1 MRDGSDS
8 ESFDQTVALSIGTGG
23 QTLQVGEI
31 VGGAYRLESLL
42 GQGGM
47 GLVFRA
53 RHLTFN
59 QDYALKIVNPDVL
72 DAVSS
77 RRFAIEAQAIAKL
90 DHENIVK
97 IFNMGVHN
105 QTCPYYVMELMTGES
120 LSAYIK
126 KGVDISIEQG
136 LDIFRQMASA
146 LGYAH
151 RKGIVHRDVKPS
163 NIVLLPHGDSYRA
176 KIVDFGLAKVF
187 YAGQQLTATGEVFG
201 TPYYMSPE
209 QSTGQ
214 PIDARA
220 DIYSL
225 GCALFETIT
234 GAPPFKGATAV
245 QTLMMQLE
253 APVPKFV
260 DIFDDQALA
269 QQFDLLIGRMMAKRL
284 DDRYQTM
291 EQVARDI
298 QRLIDGK
305 SIAKTAADME
315 NTAGDQDY
323 DGDESVGDSARNDDG
338 EIESSNVPT
347 SARVGNLAASAF
359 AFSLIGIL
367 ALLVVTSGY
376 YIFRGQFAPKRN
388 VDPGM
393 LIAKLPNEND
403 VDGTVAQKETIK
415 KEFLAVSPI
424 RSTLVSKAGT
434 ICKRFNFP
442 QTCIGEIVDVH
453 NRSFEAEGEIFVTNS
468 PLALSLQKKIFPAAF
483 MVPEIVSTLG
493 VDEFEELRIQLSQF
507 DQSDEEIPIGES
519 GKGLVSIL
527 ETAQTWRRLN
537 SIIFANIAITSDVVS
552 DLGKLKQLR
561 RLKVLHSKSDWKL
574 LSKAPFLL
582 RLMHFS
588 VQSPKPA
595 KIDPLIVA
603 LAKSSA
609 LQSLSLEDVEIS
621 DATFSR
627 LADNRSVT
635 FMYLGKLKLSRSMLQ
650 TLVSMRNLSAVTIS
664 LCNLS
669 DDDFIFLAKCK
680 HINTIYV
687 TPSGYEPGELKRL
700 EKLIPKLKVFNG
712 NQ

>member
-1 MRDGSDS
+1 MVDGSDS

-23 QTLQVGEI
+23 KTLQVGEI

-53 RHLTFN
+53 CHIAFN
-59 QDYALKIVNPDVL
+59 EDYALKIVNPDVL
-72 DAVSS
+72 DATSA

-105 QTCPYYVMELMTGES
+105 QTCPYYVMELMTGDS

-126 KGVDISIEQG
+126 KGVDISLEQG
-136 LDIFRQMASA
+136 LDIFRQIASA

-163 NIVLLPHGDSYRA
+163 NIVLMPQGDSYQA

-253 APVPKFV
+253 APVPKLV

-269 QQFDLLIGRMMAKRL
+269 QQFDFLIGRMMAKRL

-305 SIAKTAADME
+305 SIAKTTADIE
-315 NTAGDQDY
+315 NAAGDQDY
-323 DGDESVGDSARNDDG
+323 EDDEIDGSRADENG
-338 EIESSNVPT
+338 EIKSSNVAG
-347 SARVGNLAASAF
+347 SERVGKIAAGAF
-359 AFSLIGIL
+359 VFSLIGIL
-367 ALLVVTSGY
+367 ALLVVASGY
-376 YIFRGQFAPKRN
+376 YIFQVRFAPKRV
-388 VDPGM
+388 VDPG
-393 LIAKLPNEND
+393 LLSSPLPREDAVHGSVADNE
-403 VDGTVAQKETIK
+403 AIK
-415 KEFLAVSPI
+415 KEFFAVSPI
-424 RSTLVSKAGT
+424 TSKLVLKAGS
-434 ICKRFNFP
+434 ICKRFKFP
-442 QTCIGEIVDVH
+442 KTCIGEICDLR
-453 NRSFEAEGEIFVTNS
+453 NQPFMASGEIYVTDS
-468 PLALSLQKKIFPAAF
+468 PLALSLQKRRFPAAF
-483 MVPEIVSTLG
+483 EVPEIVSTLG
-493 VDEFEELRIQLSQF
+493 VDEFEELRIQLGRY
-507 DQSDEEIPIGES
+507 DQSDESILDAAS
-519 GKGLVSIL
+519 DKWLVSIL
-527 ETAQTWRRLN
+527 ETAQTWRKLN
-537 SIIFANIAITSDVVS
+537 SIIFDNIAITDDVARA
-552 DLGKLKQLR
+552 LGKLKQLR
-561 RLKVLHSKSDWKL
+561 QFKFFHSNGDLKL
-574 LSKAPFLL
+574 LSKAPFLM
-582 RLMHFS
+582 RLMYVS
-588 VQSPKPA
+588 VESPIPA
-595 KIDPLIVA
+595 NIDPLILV
-603 LAKSSA
+603 LANSSS
-609 LQSLSLEDVEIS
+609 LKSLSLENVEIS

-627 LADNRSVT
+627 IAGNRSVT
-635 FMYLGKLKLSRSMLQ
+635 FMFLGKMKLSRNMLQ
-650 TLVSMRNLSAVTIS
+650 TLASMKNLSAVTIS

-669 DDDFIFLAKCK
+669 DDDFVFLAKCK
-680 HINTIYV
+680 HIDTIYLMP
-687 TPSGYEPGELKRL
+687 TGYKPGELKRL
-700 EKLIPKLKVFNG
+700 GKLIPKLKVFN
-712 NQ
+712 QFQ